1 MAEEDSDVWV
11 EANVSQRKVLP
22 TPRLM
27 LLLLLSGVLPSMS
40 GAARRSCVGNQAG
53 RDRLSIASL
62 SQFTGCFK
70 ISSSAPARLNWSWVT
85 ERE

>member
-27 LLLLLSGVLPSMS
+27 LVLPSGVLPS
-40 GAARRSCVGNQAG
+40 V
-53 RDRLSIASL
+53 
-62 SQFTGCFK
+62 
-70 ISSSAPARLNWSWVT
+70 
-85 ERE
+85 